1 MDNPRPPCYFV
12 QMPLSWNEIKSRA
25 IAFSREWSGETR
37 ETAEAK
43 SFWDAFFNV
52 FGLNRR
58 AVASFEEPVRSI
70 QGTYNRIDLFWKGRL
85 LAEHKSAGKDL
96 GKAKSQA
103 FDYVQDLA
111 REGRANE
118 APAYIVLTD
127 FARLQLYDLN
137 AGGAL
142 AADFPLGEFHRNVK
156 HFAFIAGYQQH
167 AFAEEPAV
175 NLKAADLMARLADI
189 LEDAGYPDHHR
200 QVFLVRLLFCL
211 FANDTGLFDNKAFDL
226 LVEDSSPDGR
236 NLGPRL
242 AEFFETLDLPRDQ
255 RQTTLD
261 ESLAALPYVNGGLF
275 ASPLPLAHFNSA
287 MRNALLD
294 ATRFD
299 WSRISPAVFGALFQG
314 VMEPRARRQIGAHY
328 TSEANILKVIRPLFL
343 DDLRA
348 ERQKAGTNHAALE
361 KLHAHLSSLQF
372 LDPAC
377 GCGNFLVI
385 AYRELRALEND
396 LLAALHHGQTVT
408 DIAHLARV
416 HVDQFHGIEI
426 DDWPARIAQVAM
438 WLMDHLMNRDLAE
451 KLGQYFA
458 RLPLS
463 HSAHI
468 LHANALR
475 SGWKDLLPPE
485 KCSFVMG
492 NPPFVGQTYRTDEQ
506 NQEVRDIFGDIKRV
520 NSIDY
525 VACWYV
531 KAADYMRANPA
542 IRCAFVSTNSITQG
556 EQVEPIWRTL
566 LNRGAIIHFAHRTFK
581 WESEARGKAHVH
593 VVIIG
598 FGLSNHVPKYIFDY
612 SDDDT
617 PVVSTAK
624 NINPYLVDAP
634 TVVVENRTT
643 AICTSPK
650 MTKGNQPSDG
660 GNLILSAKEKVELVV
675 NEPASAQF
683 IHPFLGSD
691 EFINGNHRFC
701 LWLKDASPVELKK
714 CPSIMRRIQKVHDFR
729 LNSTA
734 KPTREK
740 AEFPQLFFFISQPY
754 SRFLAIPEVS
764 SERRKYVPIG
774 YMEPE
779 TIVSNKLW
787 ILPDA
792 TLYHFG
798 ILTSAM
804 HMAWMRQVTGRLE
817 MRYQYSGSIVYNTF
831 PWPEKITDERRAEI
845 ERLAQ
850 AVLDERAKHL
860 EKGATLADLY
870 DPVTMPPGLAKA
882 HTALDRAVDRAYRP
896 APFDS
901 ERARVE
907 HLFSLYQSLTTLFP
921 AKPRKIRK
929 SPISNLQ
936 SQIPDLKSQISDI
949 PS

>member
-1 MDNPRPPCYFV
+1 
-12 QMPLSWNEIKSRA
+12 MPLSWNEIKARA
-25 IAFSREWSGETR
+25 IAFSREWAAETR

-52 FGLNRR
+52 FGMSRR
-58 AVASFEEPVRSI
+58 AVASFEEPVRSLA
-70 QGTYNRIDLFWKGRL
+70 GTYNRIDLFWKGRL

-96 GKAKSQA
+96 DKAKSQA
-103 FDYVQDLA
+103 FDYVQDLL
-111 REGRANE
+111 REGRAIDVPRYV
-118 APAYIVLTD
+118 AVTD
-127 FARLQLYDLN
+127 FARLQLYDLED
-137 AGGAL
+137 AVAPGHL
-142 AADFPLGEFHRNVK
+142 VADFPLREFHRHVK
-156 HFAFIAGYQQH
+156 HFAFVAGYKQH

-175 NLKAADLMARLADI
+175 NVAAADLMARLADI
-189 LEDAGYPDHHR
+189 LEDAGYPNHQR

-211 FANDTGLFDNKAFDL
+211 FANDTGIFDSNSFDL
-226 LVEDSSPDGR
+226 LIHESAPDGR
-236 NLGPRL
+236 DLGPRL
-242 AEFFETLDLPRDQ
+242 AEFFETLDLPREQ

-261 ESLAALPYVNGGLF
+261 EALAALPYVNGGLF
-275 ASPLPLAHFNSA
+275 AAPLPVAHFNAA
-287 MRNALLD
+287 MREALLE

-348 ERQKAGTNHAALE
+348 ERQKAGSNRAALE
-361 KLHAHLSSLQF
+361 KLHAKLAALKF

-396 LLAALHHGQTVT
+396 LLATLHGGTQGIVDVGQ
-408 DIAHLARV
+408 LARV
-416 HVDQFHGIEI
+416 NVDQFHGIEI
-426 DDWPARIAQVAM
+426 DEWPVRIAEVAM

-458 RLPLS
+458 RLPLTK
-463 HSAHI
+463 APHI
-468 LHANALR
+468 LCANALR
-475 SGWKDLLPPE
+475 TDWKELLPPQE
-485 KCSFVMG
+485 CAYVMG
-492 NPPFVGQTYRTDEQ
+492 NPPFVGQTFRTDEQ
-506 NQEVRDIFGDIKRV
+506 NQEVRDVFGDVRLV

-566 LNRGAIIHFAHRTFK
+566 LDRGVVIHFAHRTFK

-598 FGLSNHVPKYIFDY
+598 FGLSDHAPKLIFDY
-612 SDDDT
+612 SDDGT
-617 PVVSTAK
+617 PVVYTAK
-624 NINPYLVDAP
+624 NINPYLIDAP
-634 TVVVENRTT
+634 ANILVASRSSPIFPSPRMDYGNKPTDDGNFILTT
-643 AICTSPK
+643 AEK
-650 MTKGNQPSDG
+650 DE
-660 GNLILSAKEKVELVV
+660 LVAKEPE
-675 NEPASAQF
+675 AAQF
-683 IHPFLGSD
+683 IRPYIGSV
-691 EFINGNHRFC
+691 EFINGKIRYC
-701 LWLKDASPVELKK
+701 LWLKNASPVELKK
-714 CPSIMRRIQKVHDFR
+714 CPSILARLERIRTFR
-729 LNSTA
+729 LKSTA

-740 AEFPQLFFFISQPY
+740 ADTPQLFFYSSHPETPY
-754 SRFLAIPEVS
+754 ILFPRVS

-774 YMEPE
+774 FMDKN
-779 TIVSNKLW
+779 TVASDLVNIVSN
-787 ILPDA
+787 A

-804 HMAWMRQVTGRLE
+804 HMAWMRQVGGRLKSDY
-817 MRYQYSGSIVYNTF
+817 RYTGSTVYNTF

-850 AVLDERAKHL
+850 AVLDERAQHL
-860 EKGATLADLY
+860 AKGATLADLY

-882 HTALDRAVDRAYRP
+882 HAALDRAVDRAYRA
-896 APFDS
+896 APFET

-907 HLFSLYQSLTTLFP
+907 HLFARYQALTTLFP
-921 AKPRKIRK
+921 EKPKKKPRRK
-929 SPISNLQ
+929 Q
-936 SQIPDLKSQISDI
+936 AAGA
-949 PS
+949 

>member
-1 MDNPRPPCYFV
+1 
-12 QMPLSWNEIKSRA
+12 MPLSWTEIKARA
-25 IAFSREWSGETR
+25 IAFSREWSAETR

-52 FGLNRR
+52 FGLSRR
-58 AVASFEEPVRSI
+58 AVAVFEEPVRSL
-70 QGTYNRIDLFWKGRL
+70 QGSYNRIDLFWKGRL

-96 GKAKSQA
+96 GQAKGQA
-103 FDYVQDLA
+103 FDYVQDLI
-111 REGRANE
+111 REGRQAE
-118 APAYIVLTD
+118 VPDYVATTD

-137 AGGAL
+137 ADGAL
-142 AADFPLGEFHRNVK
+142 VADFPLREFHRHVK
-156 HFAFIAGYQQH
+156 HFAFIAGYRQH

-175 NLKAADLMARLADI
+175 NVAAAGLMAKLADT
-189 LEDAGYPDHHR
+189 LEDAGYPDHRR

-211 FANDTGLFDNKAFDL
+211 FANDTGIFDSNAFDL
-226 LVEDSSPDGR
+226 LVHESAPDGKD
-236 NLGPRL
+236 LGPRL
-242 AEFFETLDLPRDQ
+242 AEFFETLDLPREK

-275 ASPLPLAHFNSA
+275 AEPLPVAHFNAA
-287 MRNALLD
+287 MREALLE

-348 ERQKAGTNHAALE
+348 ERQKAGGNRAALE
-361 KLHAHLSSLQF
+361 KLHAKLAALKF

-396 LLAALHHGQTVT
+396 LLATLHQGQTVT
-408 DIAHLARV
+408 DIAQIARV
-416 HVDQFHGIEI
+416 NVDQFCGIEI
-426 DDWPARIAQVAM
+426 DEWPARIAEVAM
-438 WLMDHLMNRDLAE
+438 WLMDHLMNRDLSE

-458 RLPLS
+458 RLPLAK
-463 HSAHI
+463 SARI
-468 LHANALR
+468 RQANALR
-475 SGWKDLLPPE
+475 IDWQDVLPPQE
-485 KCSFVMG
+485 CSYVMG

-506 NQEVRDIFGDIKRV
+506 NQDVRDIFGDIKRV

-531 KAADYMRANPA
+531 KAADYVRSNKA

-566 LNRGAIIHFAHRTFK
+566 LDRGVIIHFAHRTFK

-598 FGLSNHVPKYIFDY
+598 FGLSDHSPKLIFDY
-612 SDDDT
+612 SDDET
-617 PVVSTAK
+617 PVVYSAK

-634 TVVVENRTT
+634 TVVVENR
-643 AICTSPK
+643 ASSICSAPR

-660 GNLILSAKEKVELVV
+660 GNLILTATEKDELLV
-675 NEPASAQF
+675 NEPIAAPY
-683 IHPFLGSD
+683 IHPYLGSD
-691 EFINGNHRFC
+691 EFLNGNPRYC
-701 LWLKDASPVELKK
+701 LWLKDAGPVDLKK
-714 CPSIMRRIQKVHDFR
+714 CPSVLQRLQKVREFR
-729 LNSTA
+729 QKSTA

-740 AEFPQLFFFISQPY
+740 AETPQLFFFISQPD
-754 SRFLAIPEVS
+754 SNFLAIPEVS
-764 SERRKYVPIG
+764 SERRKYLPIG
-774 YMEPE
+774 YMEPD

-787 ILPDA
+787 ILPGA

-831 PWPEKITDERRAEI
+831 PWPEKIADERKAEI

-882 HTALDRAVDRAYRP
+882 HAALDRAVDRAYRS
-896 APFDS
+896 APFET

-907 HLFSLYQSLTTLFP
+907 HLFALYQSLTTLFP
-921 AKPRKIRK
+921 EKPKKKPRKK
-929 SPISNLQ
+929 PSPGQES
-936 SQIPDLKSQISDI
+936 P
-949 PS
+949 P

>member
-1 MDNPRPPCYFV
+1 
-12 QMPLSWNEIKSRA
+12 MPLSWTEIKARA
-25 IAFSREWSGETR
+25 IAFSREWAAETR

-52 FGLNRR
+52 FGLSRR
-58 AVASFEEPVRSI
+58 AVAVFEEPVRSL

-96 GKAKSQA
+96 DKARGQA
-103 FDYVQDLA
+103 FDYVQDLL
-111 REGRANE
+111 REGRRAE
-118 APAYIVLTD
+118 IPRYIAVTD
-127 FARLQLYDLN
+127 FSRLHLYDLED
-137 AGGAL
+137 AAAPDHL
-142 AADFPLGEFHRNVK
+142 VADFPLKEFHRHVK
-156 HFAFIAGYQQH
+156 HFAFIAGYKQH

-175 NLKAADLMARLADI
+175 NLAAAGLMARLADT
-189 LEDAGYPDHHR
+189 LEDAGYPDHQR

-226 LVEDSSPDGR
+226 LVEESAPDGKD
-236 NLGPRL
+236 LGPRL
-242 AEFFETLDLPRDQ
+242 AEFFDTLNTPREK

-261 ESLAALPYVNGGLF
+261 DALAALPYVNGGLF
-275 ASPLPLAHFNSA
+275 AAALPVAHFNSA
-287 MRNALLD
+287 MREALLD

-348 ERQKAGTNHAALE
+348 ERQKAGTNRAALE
-361 KLHAHLSSLQF
+361 KLHNKLAGLKF

-396 LLAALHHGQTVT
+396 LLAALHQGQTVT

-416 HVDQFHGIEI
+416 NVDQFYGIEI
-426 DDWPARIAQVAM
+426 DEWPARIAEVAM

-458 RLPLS
+458 RLPLAQ
-463 HSAHI
+463 SARI
-468 LHANALR
+468 RQANALR
-475 SGWKDLLPPE
+475 IDWKELLPPAE
-485 KCSFVMG
+485 CSFIMG

-506 NQEVRDIFGDIKRV
+506 NQEVRDIFGNIRLV

-531 KAADYMRANPA
+531 KATEYMRANPA

-556 EQVEPIWRTL
+556 EQVEPIWRAL
-566 LNRGAIIHFAHRTFK
+566 LDRGIIIHFAHRTFK

-598 FGLSNHVPKYIFDY
+598 FGLSDRAPKLIFDY
-612 SDDDT
+612 SDDGT
-617 PVVSTAK
+617 PIVYTAK
-624 NINPYLVDAP
+624 NINPYLIDAP
-634 TVVVENRTT
+634 SNILVASRSSPICPSPRMDYGNKPTDDGNFILT
-643 AICTSPK
+643 ATERE
-650 MTKGNQPSDG
+650 D
-660 GNLILSAKEKVELVV
+660 LIAK
-675 NEPASAQF
+675 EPASVQF
-683 IHPFLGSD
+683 IRPYIGSE
-691 EFINGNHRFC
+691 EFINGGIRYC
-701 LWLKDASPVELKK
+701 LWLKDASPVELKT
-714 CPSIMRRIQKVHDFR
+714 CPSILERLERIRAFR
-729 LNSTA
+729 LKSTA

-740 AEFPQLFFFISQPY
+740 ADTPQLFFYSSHPETPY
-754 SRFLAIPEVS
+754 ILFPRVS

-774 YMEPE
+774 FMDKN
-779 TIVSNKLW
+779 TIASDLVNIVSN
-787 ILPDA
+787 A

-804 HMAWMRQVTGRLE
+804 HMAWMRQVAGRLE
-817 MRYQYSGSIVYNTF
+817 SRYRYTGSTVYNTF
-831 PWPEKITDERRAEI
+831 PWPEKITDDRRLEI

-870 DPVTMPPGLAKA
+870 DPVTMPPALAKA
-882 HTALDRAVDRAYRP
+882 HAALDRAVDRAYRP
-896 APFDS
+896 APFET

-907 HLFSLYQSLTTLFP
+907 HLFGLYQTLTTLFP
-921 AKPRKIRK
+921 EKPRKTRK
-929 SPISNLQ
+929 
-936 SQIPDLKSQISDI
+936 KSQISDFKSQI
-949 PS
+949 QPKADA